1 MGIRIEHLRL
11 RDCVNILTVVGCLL
25 LVSLGC
31 LGPRASDSRCQGTVK
46 IDGRSYTGASKTE
59 DQAGLNACN
68 KYCLDEDETAKGMVS
83 DWLASDAAAEFEPK
97 FKRKPT
103 KEDAAIEDPAT
114 LEYVTKTC
122 AVRCKTQANKGRHTL
137 ETSCK

>member
-1 MGIRIEHLRL
+1 MRNR
-11 RDCVNILTVVGCLL
+11 VNALIVVGGLL
-25 LVSLGC
+25 LLTLGC
-31 LGPRASDSRCQGTVK
+31 LGPSASDSLCQGTVK

-59 DQAGLNACN
+59 EQAGLNACN
-68 KYCLDEDETAKGMVS
+68 KYCLDEDERAKGMVR
-83 DWLASDAAAEFEPK
+83 DWLASDAAAEFERR

-122 AVRCKTQANKGRHTL
+122 AIRCKTQANKGRHSL